1 MDQKINVLWQNIKL
15 LEENIGGNLHDFEFD
30 SNTLVM
36 IPTAEATEEKIDKM
50 DFIEMKNL
58 YIKKCYQV
66 TDNL

>member
-36 IPTAEATEEKIDKM
+36 IPTA
-50 DFIEMKNL
+50 
-58 YIKKCYQV
+58 
-66 TDNL
+66 